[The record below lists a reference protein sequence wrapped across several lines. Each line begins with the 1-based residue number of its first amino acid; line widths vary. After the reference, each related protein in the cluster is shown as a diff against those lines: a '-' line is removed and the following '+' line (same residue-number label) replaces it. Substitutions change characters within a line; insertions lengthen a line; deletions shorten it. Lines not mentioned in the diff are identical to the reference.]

1 MIIIRFLRQRTT
13 HKTSIRFRR
22 KGWSGFRCINS
33 ALRTSSCRR
42 IGGKTREIR
51 EKEKLA
57 EDYYNIN
64 ITTLRGFAVYVML
77 TSSVTAS
84 SAFVNASAA
93 GHVLRRSLDI
103 GVRVRN
109 RVANAATSSAA
120 HRTVVCRHRW
130 RAYRPNVPASTSVA
144 FRSVSSS
151 VSVVALSRQCLFA
164 TLWHSSHRTRF
175 SQYARRL
182 VVSGSGCGRSRP
194 CDMPV
199 SRRRHNHQ
207 HRYHRTRQ
215 NDWHRR
221 RRWLQQVGWT
231 ENTSTSLF
239 NDDILYFFFFFSLLL
254 ILL

>member
-1 MIIIRFLRQRTT
+1 
-13 HKTSIRFRR
+13 
-22 KGWSGFRCINS
+22 
-33 ALRTSSCRR
+33 
-42 IGGKTREIR
+42 
-51 EKEKLA
+51 
-57 EDYYNIN
+57 
-64 ITTLRGFAVYVML
+64 ML

-93 GHVLRRSLDI
+93 AGHVLRRSFDI
-103 GVRVRN
+103 GVRVLN

-130 RAYRPNVPASTSVA
+130 RAYRPKLRTYPRSTSVA

-151 VSVVALSRQCLFA
+151 VSSADTLSWHCLFA
-164 TLWHSSHRTRF
+164 TLWRSSHRTRF
-175 SQYARRL
+175 SQYACRL

-199 SRRRHNHQ
+199 SRSR

-239 NDDILYFFFFFSLLL
+239 NDKILYFFL
-254 ILL
+254 IL